1 MVSLPGDMVS
11 LPGDMVS
18 IPGDDMS
25 SMSGSIAIPKFGK
38 KGKKKGKKKKK
49 KALVPTLNLEMVTL
63 PENVD
68 QLEEQKM
75 GQNEE

>member
-11 LPGDMVS
+11 L
-18 IPGDDMS
+18 PGDDMS

-38 KGKKKGKKKKK
+38 KCKKKGKKKKKKK